1 MQSIQHQIVKK
12 ENAINLP
19 VYQTIKHAVVVD
31 KDTNILVFT
40 SPSNVDAFFEKNK
53 WETHYKAIAMGDATG
68 KALERKRVMKYEQPD
83 RFDDLGLFRAIM
95 KVSA

>member
-1 MQSIQHQIVKK
+1 MQSVQHQIIKK
-12 ENAINLP
+12 ENAINIH
-19 VYQTIKHAVVVD
+19 VYQTIKHSLEVD
-31 KDTNILVFT
+31 HDTNILVFT

-53 WETHYKAIAMGDATG
+53 WAPHFKAVAMGEATG

-95 KVSA
+95 KLSN